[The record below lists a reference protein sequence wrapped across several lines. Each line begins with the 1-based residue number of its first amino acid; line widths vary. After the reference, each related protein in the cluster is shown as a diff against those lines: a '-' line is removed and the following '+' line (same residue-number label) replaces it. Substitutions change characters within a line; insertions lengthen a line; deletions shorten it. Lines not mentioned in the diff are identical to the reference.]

1 MNQTQT
7 QAKRKALLKKYAK
20 RLAVSALCVAILIPL
35 LCISAYAEPIF
46 TVDLGSGET
55 GRSFGLLDALL
66 LVALLALA
74 PSILVMVTSF
84 LRIII
89 VLSFVRSAMGTQQA
103 PPNQVLIGLALFLTL
118 FIMSPVLTE
127 IREQAYEP
135 YRAGEITQVEAL
147 ERAEVPL
154 KEFMLKEIYTDDMN
168 LFLAIAKDRAGLEI
182 DETPSNEALM
192 DLSMAIIVPAFA
204 TSELKRAFTMGFM
217 LFIPFL
223 IIDMVVSSALM
234 SMGMVMLPPTTIA
247 LPFKIML
254 FVLVDGWSLL
264 FSTLVRS
271 FHT

>member
-1 MNQTQT
+1 MKETQT
-7 QAKRKALLKKYAK
+7 RATRRALLKKYAK
-20 RLAVSALCVAILIPL
+20 RFAVSALCVAILVPL
-35 LCISAYAEPIF
+35 LSVTAFAEPIF
-46 TVDLGSGET
+46 SVDLGSGEA
-55 GRSFGLLDALL
+55 GRSFGLLDALF

-74 PSILVMVTSF
+74 PSILIMVTSF

-89 VLSFVRSAMGTQQA
+89 VLSFVRSAMGTQQS

-118 FIMSPVLTE
+118 FLMSPV
-127 IREQAYEP
+127 IADIKEQAYEP

-147 ERAEVPL
+147 ERAEIPL
-154 KEFMLKEIYTDDMN
+154 KEFMLKEIYTDDLN
-168 LFLAIAKDRAGLEI
+168 LFLSIAQDRAGLEI
-182 DETPSNEALM
+182 SEERSNEALM
-192 DLSMAIIVPAFA
+192 ELDLAIIVPAFA

-254 FVLVDGWSLL
+254 FVMVDGWGLL
-264 FSTLVRS
+264 FSALVRG

>member
-1 MNQTQT
+1 MSEDRTH
-7 QAKRKALLKKYAK
+7 AKRRAEIKKQA
-20 RLAVSALCVAILIPL
+20 RRFAVSALCAAVLAVL
-35 LCISAYAEPIF
+35 LSTTAFAQPIF
-46 TVDLGSGET
+46 SVDLGRGDGGT
-55 GRSFGLLDALL
+55 QFGLLDALF

-89 VLSFVRSAMGTQQA
+89 VLSFVRSALGTQQS

-118 FIMSPVLTE
+118 FIMSPVTAE
-127 IREQAYEP
+127 IKETAYEP
-135 YRAGEITQVEAL
+135 YKAGDITQAEAL
-147 ERAEVPL
+147 ELAQVPV
-154 KEFMLKEIYTDDMN
+154 KRFMLKEIRTEDLN
-168 LFLAIAKDRAGLEI
+168 LFLAIAKDRKGLELT
-182 DETPSNEALM
+182 DTLTNE
-192 DLSMAIIVPAFA
+192 DLLNLDLTIIVPAFA

-254 FVLVDGWSLL
+254 FVLVDGWGLL
-264 FSTLVRS
+264 FSGLVSS